1 MYASDSS
8 SNPAGQG
15 RRLIIGKTQEK
26 ELATFP
32 AKVINEFSVNF
43 EMLEVGLRPAMD
55 HEKLHAAGK
64 GVIEL
69 KINGRPA
76 YRCMYVI
83 RKNGDV
89 VVLHAT
95 RKTTQGQDRQLIAT
109 TAERLKQLGPDR

>member
-1 MYASDSS
+1 MYESDSS
-8 SNPAGQG
+8 SKPTPQG
-15 RRLIIGKTQEK
+15 RKLIIGKAQHK
-26 ELATFP
+26 ELAKFP
-32 AKVINEFSVNF
+32 AKVLNEFLVNF
-43 EMLEVGLRPAMD
+43 EMLEQGLTPAMQ
-55 HEKLHAAGK
+55 HEKLHAAGE

-109 TAERLKQLGPDR
+109 TAERLKQLGPDQ

>member
-8 SNPAGQG
+8 SNPASQG
-15 RRLIIGKTQEK
+15 RRLIIGKVQHK
-26 ELATFP
+26 ELAKFP
-32 AKVINEFSVNF
+32 AKVLNEFLVSL
-43 EMLEVGLRPAMD
+43 EMLEMGLTPAME

-69 KINGRPA
+69 KRNGRPA

-83 RKNGDV
+83 RKSGDV

-109 TAERLKQLGPDR
+109 TAERLKQLGPDQ

>member
-1 MYASDSS
+1 MYESDSG
-8 SNPAGQG
+8 SNPAGQV
-15 RRLIIGKTQEK
+15 RQIIIGKAQHK
-26 ELATFP
+26 ELADFP
-32 AKVINEFSVNF
+32 AKIRNEFLVNF
-43 EMLEVGLRPAMD
+43 EMLERGLAPGMD

-83 RKNGDV
+83 RRNGDV

-109 TAERLKQLGPDR
+109 TAERLKQLGPDQ